1 MNGGIKKTVVAVAVV
16 LAVVIVLSF
25 SNVIGFLADYNW
37 FKEVGYTSVYL
48 RQVFAKLIVGTP
60 IFAVLMAFIFLYL
73 IGIKKSYYSH
83 MNIVPENSHEKKI
96 NGIILLFSGAMGF
109 AYSFSLASKFWIEML
124 RFTNSTSFNIKDPI
138 FSKDVGFYVFKLP
151 LINEIFNSLIGFL
164 VFLLF
169 ITVIFYFIL
178 VSDEASKG
186 QRTFE
191 KDIDLDVRRFRNIA
205 STPMQLF
212 TLAMNQIVTI
222 AVVFFMIV
230 ALRNYLDTFNLLYSS
245 RGAAYGASY
254 TDIKITLWVY
264 RVQMILALVSA
275 GVIVYAY
282 MKKKLKL
289 ALVAPVIMIAVA
301 LVSAG
306 VENLVQNFI
315 VSPNELA
322 KEREYIKHSIKYT
335 QLAYSLDK
343 IVEKD
348 FAAEQNLDAQKI
360 TDNNQTIKNISV
372 NDQGPVKDVFK
383 QIQGIRTYY
392 KFNDIDVDRYTIGNE
407 TRQVFIAARE
417 LDSESLQSKTWL
429 NEHIKYTHGYGI
441 VMAPVNEV
449 TPSGQPNLFLKNI
462 PPVSSVGGI
471 EVKRPEIYFGEVASG
486 YIVVGTSEKEFDYPK
501 GDTNAFTEYEGK
513 AGINLGFFR
522 RLLYSIDQ
530 KSFKLLVSAGIDSNS
545 KIILHRN
552 IADRVNKIAPF
563 MQFDQDPYM
572 VLSDEGRLYWIM
584 DGYTLSDRYP
594 YSEPFDKSRLNYI
607 RNSCKVV
614 VDAYNGDVD
623 FYIVDESDPIVNT
636 YSKIFKGLFKSF
648 DDMPADLRA
657 HVRYP
662 KTYFNIQ
669 ATMYQD
675 YHMNDAEVFYNKED
689 RWQIARETFENQEE
703 PVIMEPSYTTF
714 KLPGDE
720 KAEFLLSIPYTP
732 KQKQNMVSL
741 LVVKNDGDSY
751 GEIIDYSFPKNKN
764 ILGPYQ
770 VESKIENQPEIS
782 EKLTQWGTG
791 GSKVIRGHLST
802 IPIEN
807 SILYVEPLY
816 IKSDTQDSIPEV
828 KRIIVAYGDKV
839 VMAETLEKALS
850 QMFGIEGAEQAGAE
864 ERQPTEAAGDEISGD
879 LASLAGKAAE
889 LYEAA
894 QNALKEGSWAD
905 YGRYIEELGGVI
917 EKIKQYEENQ

>member
-1 MNGGIKKTVVAVAVV
+1 MNGGIKKAVIAVALV

-25 SNVIGFLADYNW
+25 SNLIGFLADYNW
-37 FKEVGYTSVYL
+37 FKEVGYTQVYL
-48 RQVFAKLIVGTP
+48 KQVFAKLAVGTP
-60 IFAVLMAFIFLYL
+60 IFAVLTVFIFLYL
-73 IGIKKSYYSH
+73 LGIKKSYYSH
-83 MNIVPENSHEKKI
+83 MNIVPEKSHEKKI
-96 NGIILLFSGAMGF
+96 NNIILLFSGAMGF

-164 VFLLF
+164 VFLFF

-178 VSDEASKG
+178 ISDEASKG

-205 STPMQLF
+205 STPRQLF

-222 AVVFFMIV
+222 AVVFFIII
-230 ALRNYLDTFNLLYSS
+230 ALRNYLDAFNLLYSS
-245 RGAAYGASY
+245 RGAAYGAGY

-264 RVQMILALVSA
+264 RVEMVLALA
-275 GVIVYAY
+275 AAAVIVYAY
-282 MKKKLKL
+282 MKKRLKL
-289 ALVAPVIMIAVA
+289 ALVVPVIIIAVS

-306 VENLVQNFI
+306 VENLVQNFV

-335 QLAYSLDK
+335 QLAYNLDK
-343 IVEKD
+343 VVNKE
-348 FAAEQNLDAQKI
+348 FAAEQTLDAQKI
-360 TDNNQTIKNISV
+360 LANDQTIKNISV

-392 KFNDIDVDRYTIGNE
+392 KFNDIDVDRYKIGDE

-449 TPSGQPNLFLKNI
+449 SSSGQPNLFIKNI
-462 PPVSSVGGI
+462 PPTSSIQGV
-471 EVKRPEIYFGEVASG
+471 EVKRPEIYFGEVVG
-486 YIVVGTSEKEFDYPK
+486 DYIVVGTSEKEFDYPR

-513 AGINLGFFR
+513 AGINLGFFN

-530 KSFKLLVSAGIDSNS
+530 KSFKLLVSAGVDSKS

-552 IADRVNKIAPF
+552 ITDRVNKIAPF
-563 MQFDQDPYM
+563 LQLDQDPYM
-572 VLSDEGRLYWIM
+572 VLSDEGRLYWII
-584 DGYTLSDRYP
+584 DGYTLSNRYP
-594 YSEPFDKSRLNYI
+594 YSEPFDKSGLNYI

-623 FYIVDESDPIVNT
+623 FYIVDKSDPIIST
-636 YSKIFKGLFKSF
+636 YSKIFKGLFKSYE
-648 DDMPADLRA
+648 DMPEDLKS

-662 KTYFNIQ
+662 KAYFAVQ
-669 ATMYQD
+669 STMYQD
-675 YHMNDAEVFYNKED
+675 YHMNDPEVFYNKED

-703 PVIMEPSYTTF
+703 PVAMEPAYTTF
-714 KLPGDE
+714 KLPGE
-720 KAEFLLSIPYTP
+720 QKAEFLLSIPYTP

-741 LVVKNDGDSY
+741 LVVRNDGDRY

-850 QMFGIEGAEQAGAE
+850 QMFGIEGVQEGAE
-864 ERQPTEAAGDEISGD
+864 TEQPQEVAPEPISGD
-879 LASLAGKAAE
+879 LGSLAGKASE
-889 LYEAA
+889 LYQAA
-894 QNALKEGSWAD
+894 QNALKEGNWAE

-917 EKIKQYEENQ
+917 EEIKQYEAKQ